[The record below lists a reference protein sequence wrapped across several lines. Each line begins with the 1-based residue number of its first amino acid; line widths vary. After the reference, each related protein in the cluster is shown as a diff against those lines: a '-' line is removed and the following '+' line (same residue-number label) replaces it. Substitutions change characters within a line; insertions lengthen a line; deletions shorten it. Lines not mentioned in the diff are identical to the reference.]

1 MKKMPYIMEMLI
13 ALVILPLSG
22 FVDDRGDSQQMPGH
36 QIIQSSPTSA
46 PSNHREIPASLVTA
60 VLFDM

>member
-22 FVDDRGDSQQMPGH
+22 FVDDQGGSQQLHGH
-36 QIIQSSPTSA
+36 QVNVTSPISDQSG
-46 PSNHREIPASLVTA
+46 HQEIPASLVTA
-60 VLFDM
+60 VLLDL

>member
-22 FVDDRGDSQQMPGH
+22 FVDDQGGSQQVHGH
-36 QIIQSSPTSA
+36 QVKVSSQISDQSS
-46 PSNHREIPASLVTA
+46 HQEIPASLVTA
-60 VLFDM
+60 VLLDL